1 MMIGAILRK
10 WKKRKLNNT
19 VSANNTF
26 LKKSLCDG
34 GTLLNIMFNYAVIL
48 FIFLLTILYPYY
60 TRKIS
65 EQLGSAYWWLVTTSF
80 ILTILRRM
88 DANDPS
94 EWCKF
99 FIKYAEKNMV
109 ACTIIIIDKS
119 EFILSLMKR
128 RVSLCKVRVRES
140 ILQCSNLF
148 LTADRVIEKTKMYTK
163 DAIKL

>member
-1 MMIGAILRK
+1 
-10 WKKRKLNNT
+10 
-19 VSANNTF
+19 
-26 LKKSLCDG
+26 
-34 GTLLNIMFNYAVIL
+34 
-48 FIFLLTILYPYY
+48 
-60 TRKIS
+60 
-65 EQLGSAYWWLVTTSF
+65 
-80 ILTILRRM
+80 M